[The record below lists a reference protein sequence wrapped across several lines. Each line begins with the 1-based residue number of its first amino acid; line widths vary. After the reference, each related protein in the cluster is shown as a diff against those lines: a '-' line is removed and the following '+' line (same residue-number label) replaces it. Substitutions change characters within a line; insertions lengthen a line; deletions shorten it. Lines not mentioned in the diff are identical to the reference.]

1 VDRELRTLLQDKAD
15 EVRLHGRIPE
25 DVLRRSRRRRVVT
38 GALAGLTA
46 AAIAAG
52 IVVAGR
58 AALTRSVGTP
68 PEVAPG
74 GLGQSGATFYPL
86 IYPETQEVLEA
97 TQAEVAQGSMPMWTA
112 PDGVARLYAVNV
124 LGWDPEDVAVS
135 VRGDEPITAVI
146 SNPALSQAAGAP
158 SDLRT
163 TLTMVRV
170 PGGPRVF
177 AVLAAQA
184 EALEIEPVGP
194 DRRLSEGGA
203 LAFRGRAA
211 FVPEGGRVVLT
222 LREDDGREVEGS
234 TGLDPDGRF
243 EVGEQFDP
251 PPRIGPNTVITLSLR
266 DSSGRTLAHT
276 SARLDSPVAA
286 ETEAGA
292 SGPVP
297 VEAGQGEAL
306 PQPVAAT
313 RSALLDAAAARD
325 WGALRALIP
334 RNGFTFS
341 FGGERD
347 PIAYWR
353 KLESVDHVPVLG
365 DILPVVLSTE
375 PGRFRGAY
383 IWPAQAAQDPT
394 EWDEQDLDVL
404 RQIHNE
410 ENIRLFQEIGLYTGW
425 RVEIAADGTWLSFV
439 AGD

>member
-1 VDRELRTLLQDKAD
+1 VDDELRTLLQDKAD
-15 EVRLHGRIPE
+15 EIRLHGRIPE
-25 DVLRRSRRRRVVT
+25 DVLRRSRRRRVAT

-58 AALTRSVGTP
+58 AALTRTVGTP

-74 GLGQSGATFYPL
+74 GAGQRGAASYPFV
-86 IYPETQEVLEA
+86 YPETQEVLEA
-97 TQAEVAQGSMPMWTA
+97 TQAEVAQGSMPMWTE

-146 SNPALSQAAGAP
+146 INRTLTAAVGAEG
-158 SDLRT
+158 DLRT
-163 TLTMVRV
+163 TLHLVEV
-170 PGGPRVF
+170 PGGRPPIY
-177 AVLAAQA
+177 AVLAAESEVIQ
-184 EALEIEPVGP
+184 LEPVGP
-194 DRRLSEGGA
+194 DDQPFTGTTVAIRGQLSV
-203 LAFRGRAA
+203 
-211 FVPEGGRVVLT
+211 VPEGGAVIISVGGHPGTPVVPA
-222 LREDDGREVEGS
+222 
-234 TGLDPDGRF
+234 PDGRF
-243 EVGEQFDP
+243 LVQAKVPSDVG
-251 PPRIGPNTVITLSLR
+251 RLTLISVSLV
-266 DSSGRTLAHT
+266 DGSGAVLTHT
-276 SARLDSPVAA
+276 SARPASSPVTGAQIGRVGPMQAA
-286 ETEAGA
+286 PPEVPEA
-292 SGPVP
+292 
-297 VEAGQGEAL
+297 
-306 PQPVAAT
+306 VADT
-313 RSALLDAAAARD
+313 RQAILDAAQARD

-334 RNGFTFS
+334 RRGFTFS

-404 RQIHNE
+404 RQIHNKE
-410 ENIRLFQEIGLYTGW
+410 DIRLFQEIGLYTGW

>member
-1 VDRELRTLLQDKAD
+1 MDDELRTLLQDKAD

-25 DVLRRSRRRRVVT
+25 DVLRRSRRRRAAT
-38 GALAGLTA
+38 GALGGLTA

-58 AALTRSVGTP
+58 AALTRTVGPP
-68 PEVAPG
+68 PEVSPG
-74 GLGQSGATFYPL
+74 GAGQSGAGFYPL
-86 IYPETQEVLEA
+86 IFPETQEVLEA

-146 SNPALSQAAGAP
+146 SNPALSHAAGAP
-158 SDLRT
+158 ADLRT

-177 AVLAAQA
+177 AVLAAQT
-184 EALEIEPVGP
+184 EIMEIEPVGP
-194 DRRLSEGGA
+194 DRQFLVGRRVA
-203 LAFRGRAA
+203 LGGRAT
-211 FVPEGGRVVLT
+211 FVPDGGSVVLSI
-222 LREDDGREVEGS
+222 REPSGRS
-234 TGLDPDGRF
+234 RRFTMSLDPDGSF
-243 EVGEQFDP
+243 EVGGAVDP
-251 PPRIGPNTVITLSLR
+251 PPSSDPSTLLSIELR
-266 DSSGRTLAHT
+266 DSSDRTLALI
-276 SARLDSPVAA
+276 SARLASPVAG
-286 ETEAGA
+286 ETEMDA
-292 SGPVP
+292 SEPVP
-297 VEAGQGEAL
+297 VEVGQGQAL
-306 PQPVAAT
+306 PQPVAVT
-313 RSALLDAAAARD
+313 RSALLEAAAARD
-325 WGALRALIP
+325 WRALRALIP
-334 RNGFTFS
+334 RRGFTFS

-347 PIAYWR
+347 PITYWR

-365 DILPVVLSTE
+365 DILPAVLSTE

-383 IWPAQAAQDPT
+383 IWPAQAAEDPAK
-394 EWDEQDLDVL
+394 WDEQDLNVL

-410 ENIRLFQEIGLYTGW
+410 EDIRLFQEIGLYTGW